1 MTTFAGGTFDLGRPR
16 TVGEL
21 RGALA
26 EMDKELAGWGDET
39 VISEVH
45 VHNGNIDVTLRDG
58 IPQ

>member
-1 MTTFAGGTFDLGRPR
+1 
-16 TVGEL
+16 
-21 RGALA
+21 
-26 EMDKELAGWGDET
+26 MDKELAGWGDET